1 MPVKK
6 SFPYQHAVVI
16 GGSIAGLLAARV
28 LAEAFDK
35 VTVVER
41 DAFPEGPLPRKGVPQ
56 SGQVH
61 VLLRRGAIELEALFP
76 GFNRRLEDL
85 GATRVDWMKDLTLVT
100 RVGRPPRFDSD
111 FVTYTTSR
119 GLLEY
124 LIRELTIRRENIEF
138 LQRTEATGLLTGSGG
153 QVNGI
158 TLRRRGD
165 AESLQNQEKLDADL
179 VVDASGRSSK
189 SIDWLKNLGYAIP
202 KEVIVDS
209 NLGYATRAYRIP
221 ASFDRRW
228 KVLMVRDRPPFGT
241 RGGVVFPIE
250 NDAWMVNLG
259 GALGDFPPT
268 DDAGFLEFARG
279 LIHPELFEAIK
290 DAVALTPISG
300 YRRTDNRLNRF
311 ERMAKW
317 PEGLVVVGDALCA
330 FNPVY
335 GQGMTIAAI
344 EAGAIKAWLKKP
356 SSCFALQ
363 KQLAGLLRTPWL
375 MATTEDLRVVK
386 GVNARQG
393 LLERFFQTYFDHVQW
408 LAVQDSQVFEAFM
421 NVTHLVTQPVTLFQ
435 PRIAFK
441 VLRHLLSRSQRVLTA
456 DKNVSPG

>member
-1 MPVKK
+1 MTSKK
-6 SFPYQHAVVI
+6 TFPFHHAIVI

-28 LAEAFDK
+28 LAEQFDK

-41 DAFPEGPLPRKGVPQ
+41 DLFPQGPLPRKGVPQ
-56 SGQVH
+56 SAQVH
-61 VLLRRGAIELEALFP
+61 VLLRRGAIELEGLFP

-124 LIRELTIRRENIEF
+124 LIRELTMRRENIDF
-138 LQRTEATGLLTGSGG
+138 IQKGEAIGLLTGSDGR
-153 QVNGI
+153 VKGI
-158 TLRRRGD
+158 TMRHRGEM
-165 AESLQNQEKLDADL
+165 ESLQSPQELAADL
-179 VVDASGRSSK
+179 VIDASGRSSK
-189 SIDWLKNLGYAIP
+189 SIEWLKDLGYAIP

-250 NDAWMVNLG
+250 NNAWMVNLG
-259 GALGDFPPT
+259 GAGGDFPPT

-279 LIHPELFEAIK
+279 LIHPELYETIK
-290 DAVALTPISG
+290 DAEAISPISG
-300 YRRTDNRLNRF
+300 YRRTDNRMHRF
-311 ERMAKW
+311 ERMPKW
-317 PEGLVVVGDALCA
+317 PEGLVVIGDALCA

-344 EAGAIKAWLKKP
+344 EAVAIKTWLKDP
-356 SSCFALQ
+356 SACFALQ
-363 KQLAGLLRTPWL
+363 KQLAGLLRAPWL

-393 LLERFFQTYFDHVQW
+393 PLDRLFQTYFDQVQW
-408 LAVQDSQVFEAFM
+408 LATQDGQVFEAFM
-421 NVTHLVTQPVTLFQ
+421 NVSHLVKQPFTLFQ
-435 PRIAFK
+435 PRIAVK
-441 VLRHLLSRSQRVLTA
+441 VLRHLLSKPA
-456 DKNVSPG
+456 PIPIPDKTPAPG